1 MSENAASQFDDSP
14 SEPEPATA
22 WGTNGTA
29 PESAEM
35 PAEAEA
41 VAESA
46 IAVAEAPMDPTSATE
61 TESTVAA
68 AEQAEASVEAAVGS
82 AEAPAAVADAAPAS
96 SKAPAFLTELV
107 RAMHATID
115 AERERAGQETDRRRE
130 EHVATIHARRD
141 AETERMRELADEDL
155 RAVDAWAE
163 TERNRIQAE
172 RDQRAAA
179 VRADLELSLTEHKS
193 QIDREVDAVDEAVSA
208 YRAEVDAFFADLDRE
223 TDPVAIAQHATR
235 RPEFPTLDAI
245 AQRVAATS
253 TEAAAPEVDSAQGV
267 PIGAAAAEVASP
279 ELSSGEAASPEVAP
293 FEVAAPAVGVMDPQ
307 ASAPAEPWAG
317 WDTGAGETAAV
328 PEAVEAVESVA
339 VAPAAGA
346 PQSGSVLQSLPISRP
361 MAWLRRDRDQGDPHG
376 GS

>member
-1 MSENAASQFDDSP
+1 MFENAASQFDDSTAG
-14 SEPEPATA
+14 PEPATA

-29 PESAEM
+29 PQSTES

-41 VAESA
+41 AAESA
-46 IAVAEAPMDPTSATE
+46 IAVAEPPADPTSGTDTDPTPAT
-61 TESTVAA
+61 
-68 AEQAEASVEAAVGS
+68 AEQAEASVEAVAEVS
-82 AEAPAAVADAAPAS
+82 AAAPAVADAAPAS

-115 AERERAGQETDRRRE
+115 AERERAAEETERRRE
-130 EHVATIHARRD
+130 EHVAAIHARRD

-155 RAVDAWAE
+155 NAVDAWAE
-163 TERNRIQAE
+163 TERERIQAE
-172 RDQRAAA
+172 RDRRAAA

-193 QIDREVDAVDEAVSA
+193 QFDREIDAVDEAVSA
-208 YRAEVDAFFADLDRE
+208 YRADVDAFFADLDRE

-235 RPEFPTLDAI
+235 RPEFPTLEAI

-253 TEAAAPEVDSAQGV
+253 PETATPEVASAEGA
-267 PIGAAAAEVASP
+267 PIEVASPEAAAAEVA
-279 ELSSGEAASPEVAP
+279 SGEAASPEVAS
-293 FEVAAPAVGVMDPQ
+293 FEVATPAVGVMDPQ
-307 ASAPAEPWAG
+307 AAAPAEPWAG
-317 WDTGAGETAAV
+317 WDTGAGASAAM
-328 PEAVEAVESVA
+328 PEAVESVA
-339 VAPAAGA
+339 VAPAARE